1 MRLSYDEETGAI
13 YVYARE
19 GEHVARSEILGDGRV
34 VDLDAAGRLIGVE
47 VLDASTRGVRL
58 VDLADRFDLEERR
71 PGLEAL
77 ERLFRSAEP
86 A

>member
-19 GEHVARSEILGDGRV
+19 GERVARSEILGDGRV
-34 VDLDAAGRLIGVE
+34 VDLDADGRLIGIE
-47 VLDASTRGVRL
+47 VLDASTSGVRL

-71 PGLEAL
+71 RGLAAL

>member
-1 MRLSYDEETGAI
+1 MRLWYDEETGAI

-19 GEHVARSEILGDGRV
+19 GERVARSEILGQGRV
-34 VDLDAAGRLIGVE
+34 IDLDADGRLIGVE
-47 VLDASTRGVRL
+47 VLDASTSGVRL
-58 VDLADRFDLEERR
+58 VDFADRFDPEERR
-71 PGLEAL
+71 RGLATL

>member
-13 YVYARE
+13 YVYWRE
-19 GEHVARSEILGDGRV
+19 GERVARSETLGH
-34 VDLDAAGRLIGVE
+34 
-47 VLDASTRGVRL
+47 
-58 VDLADRFDLEERR
+58 LADRFDLRERR
-71 PGLEAL
+71 PSLEAL